1 MLPSLKIGGSFP
13 TVRLSSPCDI
23 CRLRTNGY
31 GGQTNFLD
39 FEIRVHGE
47 KVFEVKWDKAR
58 GFKVVHFDQGD

>member
-23 CRLRTNGY
+23 CRLRTDGHRGY
-31 GGQTNFLD
+31 LLD

-47 KVFEVKWDKAR
+47 NVFEVKRDGAR
-58 GFKVVHFDQGD
+58 CLKLIHFDRGD